1 VARITDD
8 VDRIVG
14 QWAVERPELET
25 EAMAVFGRVYRIARN
40 VGDRQE
46 VVYGAFGINRGEF
59 DVLATLRRS
68 GEPYQLS
75 PTALCATMML
85 TSGGMT
91 GRLDRLERAG
101 LVQRSPNPADR
112 RALVITL
119 TDKGRA
125 LVDEAVVA
133 GLAAQREVLERLPA
147 RSRAQLA
154 NLLRDLLVASEEGP
168 VSSERAG
175 TG

>member
-8 VDRIVG
+8 VDRIVS

-25 EAMAVFGRVYRIARN
+25 EAMAVFGRIYRIARN
-40 VGDRQE
+40 MGDRQE
-46 VVYGAFGINRGEF
+46 VVYGEFGINRGEF

-91 GRLDRLERAG
+91 GRLDRLEKAG
-101 LVQRSPNPADR
+101 LVSRTPNPDDR
-112 RALVITL
+112 RGLVITL
-119 TDKGRA
+119 TTEGQT

-133 GLAAQREVLERLPA
+133 GLAAQSDVLSKLPA

-154 NLLRDLLVASEEGP
+154 NLLRDLLAASEGASEGDH
-168 VSSERAG
+168 
-175 TG
+175 